1 MNDLIIFSSPIMCVI
16 LGWIL
21 LLHAGAAAASL
32 LLNGKRGEKITV
44 YSISAV
50 NLCLHAVIFTW
61 SLIKGAGLDELLL
74 VLTASCAVGIVS
86 IGIVEK
92 KIKKENEET

>member
-1 MNDLIIFSSPIMCVI
+1 MWVI

-21 LLHAGAAAASL
+21 LLHICAAAASL
-32 LLNGKRGEKITV
+32 LLRGKRGEKATV

-50 NLCLHAVIFTW
+50 NVCLHAIIFAWSVIN
-61 SLIKGAGLDELLL
+61 GAGLDELLL